1 MILMEGNKMIYL
13 YGALLLHK
21 AGKEINEANLK
32 KVVES
37 TGVKADDGRVKALV
51 AALQGVNI
59 EEIIKQASIA
69 PVAVQAAAP
78 AQEKKAEAKPEK
90 SETEKKAEEEKAS
103 AGLSSL
109 FG

>member
-1 MILMEGNKMIYL
+1 MIYL

-32 KVVES
+32 KVVEAA
-37 TGVKADDGRVKALV
+37 GVKADDGRVKALV

-59 EEIIKQASIA
+59 EEIIKQASVA

-78 AQEKKAEAKPEK
+78 AAQGEKKAEAKPEK

>member
-1 MILMEGNKMIYL
+1 MIYL

-32 KVVES
+32 KVVEAA
-37 TGVKADDGRVKALV
+37 GVKADDGRVKALV
-51 AALQGVNI
+51 AALQGGNI
-59 EEIIKQASIA
+59 EEIIKQASVA

-78 AQEKKAEAKPEK
+78 GEKKAEAKPEK